1 METVTSVQG
10 IDSMSASQAL
20 LDDPERV
27 RQLGTAIFDGAAV
40 QQAAMVSDSGRHV
53 PPSWLAYWTLLLQ
66 TCCHESLLLTGSVP
80 EWLQKQ
86 PTFYG
91 LPAATASIFHATA
104 CGCAC
109 T

>member
-10 IDSMSASQAL
+10 VDSMSASQAL

-40 QQAAMVSDSGRHV
+40 QQAAMVSDLGRHV
-53 PPSWLAYWTLLLQ
+53 LPCWLAYWILLLQ
-66 TCCHESLLLTGSVP
+66 ICCHSSLLLTETVP

-86 PTFYG
+86 PAFCR

-104 CGCAC
+104 RG
-109 T
+109 